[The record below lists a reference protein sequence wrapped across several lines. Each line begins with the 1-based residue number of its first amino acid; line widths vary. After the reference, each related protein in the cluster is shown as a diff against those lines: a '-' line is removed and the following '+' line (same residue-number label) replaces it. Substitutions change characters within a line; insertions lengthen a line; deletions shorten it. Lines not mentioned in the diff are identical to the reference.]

1 MANNQDLQKAPKES
15 TWKKPLRFFRL
26 LVYAEPTAADLLL
39 LFVALVS
46 AIASGVPFPIA
57 GIVFGQLVDHLNGA
71 TCGNSGAQNQASDQ
85 DSQHA
90 VNQNVLKVVYIGIA
104 YFVLVYIYV
113 FTWNL
118 SGERLAQRLREKYL
132 RSLLR
137 QDTSFFDDLA
147 PGEVSSRITN
157 DISMIQQGTSE
168 KVGIVLNSLSFF
180 ITAYIVAF
188 IKDAKLAGELVSLWP
203 AYMLMSLVG
212 GYFVE
217 KYSAQMLEKAGQA
230 SSIAL
235 ECLSNI
241 TVIHVFSASSRM
253 ESRFAAFLESSK
265 VAGIKKA
272 MVTAIQTGLLYFISY
287 AGNALAFWQGAHIV
301 AKSVE
306 NGSGKS
312 VGIVYTVVF
321 ILVDATLILSQVA
334 PFLQLFDASAAA
346 FAKLE
351 KDINHPSKIDG
362 TAVNIGGTLPQVSGD
377 IKLTD
382 VSFSFPSR
390 PDYLA
395 LDNISIHCPA
405 GKNTAL
411 VGLSGSGKST
421 VAGLVAR
428 LYDPSQGTVT
438 LDGHDMKH
446 LNVHFLRS
454 YMSLVQQEPSLLD
467 RSILENIA
475 LGLVNSPNHVHLQEL
490 LLSSNLE
497 DLADELRSGVSLK
510 DALERRDPQIAE
522 IMDLITRAAELADA
536 APFIT
541 RLKDGYGTHVGSSG
555 ALLSGGQKQ
564 RISIARALV
573 KNPKILIL
581 DEATA
586 ALDSSTEQRV
596 QSAIE
601 SIAQYRTTITIAHR
615 LSTTRNADNII
626 VMRNGKVVEQ
636 GTHSELLAKEGA
648 YADLVHLQHIN
659 ANTSTEHDDEMSS
672 TDIGSEPS
680 LKEVNE
686 KEILAGSKPNGE
698 DGTALVPSIRLASA
712 VDTINEDDDQLGKKR
727 SFGSTAKALKP
738 YVAHYSLIFLLVMVA
753 TVVVGGTFC
762 ADAAIFGNTIGN
774 ISPCKSPSHIRR
786 SGNFYGLMFFIL
798 AIIEFFANFISWTG
812 FGFIAESLIY
822 KIRVL
827 SFRALMEQDLQW
839 HQSAGRNPSLLLS
852 LITKDGNALSGLT
865 GSVLGTT
872 TSILVNFIAAIVLGL
887 IVAWKIALVCL
898 AIVPLILGAGFMRT
912 ISSVRYEV
920 RHADAFAKS
929 LSITVEAVSSI
940 RTVASLSLE
949 QEVLETYRRSLRG
962 PTKEIALQ
970 SAQTNL
976 WLAVA
981 YGISNFLYALAYWW
995 GAKRIIAGD
1004 YSQTQFFIVI
1014 IALLV
1019 SAQLWGQMFSL
1030 APDVTKA
1037 YSAMK
1042 RVVNLLDLCSYKE
1055 LAPSDNFFRSKPL
1068 DIEGSSAE
1076 KAKQIARSLGGI
1088 AVSFT
1093 DVKFAYPA
1101 RPDVEVL
1108 HGLNIDVKPG
1118 QFAALVGPS
1127 GAGKSTI
1134 ISLIERFYKPKS
1146 GQVIVDDT
1154 DINSYDSV
1162 RFRDDIALVP
1172 QESILFEGTVRF
1184 NLVLGCRP
1192 GEEPSQAD
1200 IEEVCKIANIH
1211 DAIQALPDGYETQVG
1226 SNGGQLSGGQ
1236 KQRLAI
1242 ARALIRKPRLLLL
1255 DESTSALDA
1264 ESERLLQDG
1273 LEKATKNVTVIAIA
1287 HRLYTIRKADVI
1299 FLIEDGRCVDYGTH
1313 TELTQRSESYR
1324 VNATHQAVDG
1334 SD

>member
-1 MANNQDLQKAPKES
+1 M
-15 TWKKPLRFFRL
+15 
-26 LVYAEPTAADLLL
+26 LVYAEPTAGDLLL
-39 LFVALVS
+39 LFVAFLS

-57 GIVFGQLVDHLNGA
+57 GIVFGQLVDNLNGA
-71 TCGNSGAQNQASDQ
+71 TCDSSGQSQSQISAH

-104 YFVLVYIYV
+104 YFVLVYVYV

-132 RSLLR
+132 KSLLR
-137 QDTSFFDDLA
+137 QDASFFDDLA

-168 KVGIVLNSLSFF
+168 KVGIVLNSVSFF
-180 ITAYIVAF
+180 VTAYIVAF

-217 KYSAQMLEKAGQA
+217 KYSTQMLEKAGQA

-241 TVIHVFSASSRM
+241 TVIHVFSANSRM
-253 ESRFAAFLESSK
+253 ESKFAAFLETSK

-301 AKSVE
+301 ANSVE
-306 NGSGKS
+306 SGSGKS

-351 KDINHPSKIDG
+351 KDIDHPSKIDG
-362 TAVNIGGTLPQVSGD
+362 TSVDIGERLAYVDGD
-377 IKLTD
+377 IKLHN
-382 VSFSFPSR
+382 VSFAFPSR
-390 PDYLA
+390 PDRLA
-395 LDNISIHCPA
+395 LDDVTIHCPA

-421 VAGLVAR
+421 VAGLVTR
-428 LYDPSQGTVT
+428 LYDPSQGMVT
-438 LDGHDMKH
+438 LDGHDTKT
-446 LNVHFLRS
+446 LNVRFLRGN
-454 YMSLVQQEPSLLD
+454 MSLVQQEPSLLD

-475 LGLVNSPNHVHLQEL
+475 LGLVNSPNHVHLQDI
-490 LLSSNLE
+490 LLSSRLE
-497 DLADELRSGVSLK
+497 ELAEELRSGVTYEEAAGRNGS
-510 DALERRDPQIAE
+510 QVAE
-522 IMDLITRAAELADA
+522 IMSLIIRAAELADA
-536 APFIT
+536 APFIS

-555 ALLSGGQKQ
+555 ALISGGQKQ

-573 KNPKILIL
+573 KDPRVLIL

-586 ALDSSTEQRV
+586 ALDSTTEQRV

-601 SIAQYRTTITIAHR
+601 SIANGRTMITIAHR
-615 LSTTRNADNII
+615 LSTIRTADNII

-636 GTHSELLAKEGA
+636 GTHSELLAKQGA
-648 YADLVHLQHIN
+648 YADLVHLQNLNTN
-659 ANTSTEHDDEMSS
+659 AANDEDDRVSS
-672 TDIGSEPS
+672 LDSVSVSSFNEI
-680 LKEVNE
+680 NE
-686 KEILAGSKPNGE
+686 KEASIDPKASDDN
-698 DGTALVPSIRLASA
+698 AIVPVTSVRPTSSA
-712 VDTINEDDDQLGKKR
+712 DTIQDNDDQLSKKR
-727 SFGSTAKALKP
+727 SFGSTMKALGP
-738 YVAHYSLIFLLVMVA
+738 YVRRYWPIFLIVMVA
-753 TVVVGGTFC
+753 TVIVGGTFC

-774 ISPCKSPSHIRR
+774 ISPCKTPSHIRH
-786 SGNFYGLMFFIL
+786 SGNFFGLMFFIL

-872 TSILVNFIAAIVLGL
+872 TSILVNFVAAIVLSH
-887 IVAWKIALVCL
+887 IIAWKIALVCL
-898 AIVPLILGAGFMRT
+898 AVVPLIIGAGIMR
-912 ISSVRYEV
+912 ILSFVRYEV

-929 LSITVEAVSSI
+929 MSITVEAVTSI

-949 QEVLETYRRSLRG
+949 HEILETYRRSLRG

-970 SAQTNL
+970 SAHTNL
-976 WLAVA
+976 WLAIA

-1014 IALLV
+1014 MALLV

-1037 YSAMK
+1037 YGAIK
-1042 RVVNLLDLCSYKE
+1042 RVMNLLDLCSYKG
-1055 LAPSDNFFRSKPL
+1055 LASADTFFGSKPA
-1068 DIEGSSAE
+1068 DVEGAHDQKE
-1076 KAKQIARSLGGI
+1076 KQTMRASGGI
-1088 AVSFT
+1088 GVSFK

-1146 GQVIVDDT
+1146 GQIIVDNS
-1154 DINSYDSV
+1154 DINAHEGV

-1172 QESILFEGTVRF
+1172 QESVLFEGTVKF
-1184 NLVLGCRP
+1184 NLILGCRP
-1192 GEEPSQAD
+1192 GEEPTQVD
-1200 IEEVCKIANIH
+1200 IEEVCRIANIH
-1211 DAIQALPDGYETQVG
+1211 DVIESLPEGYETQIG
-1226 SNGGQLSGGQ
+1226 ANGGQLSGGQ

-1299 FLIEDGRCVDYGTH
+1299 FLVEDGRCVDHGTH
-1313 TELTQRSESYR
+1313 NELTQRSESYR
-1324 VNATHQAVDG
+1324 VNALHQAVDG
-1334 SD
+1334 AN